1 MTLVNQ
7 SDAVIS
13 LPVGIVSKQSDEAS
27 KEMASPTKDRRKTML
42 RKMHHKV
49 INRII
54 RRIEGRGISEYF
66 VRELK
71 GVTYQVSILSQWP
84 THGLVYP
91 RVAVNIFVTM

>member
-1 MTLVNQ
+1 MCYVQSMTLVNQ

-27 KEMASPTKDRRKTML
+27 KEMASPKKDRRKTML

-66 VRELK
+66 IRELK
-71 GVTYQVSILSQWP
+71 GVTYQVSILSQ
-84 THGLVYP
+84 
-91 RVAVNIFVTM
+91 